1 MFKRMAVLVFALLA
15 VACGPSDDPSGTE
28 PTAQSEAQAEGAG
41 EVVADSGFRP
51 QPHGFSFQN
60 WGGTEHPHAQLTA
73 DDAAY
78 LFGDQVC
85 ARRQGDSC
93 VPTPAANMWIAE
105 MNRATESGHC
115 EGMAALSAAFYVKT
129 EKVDEY
135 GAGQAFALKP
145 DDSELM
151 RSISTYFSTQA
162 LEPVQS
168 TTSATRGWSLQQIVD
183 HLGTT
188 LKSGD
193 DYPTLGIY
201 GPDGGHAVTPYK
213 IEAQGAG
220 RYRIHVYD
228 NNYPGAE
235 KTIDVD
241 AAKGRWTYAGAA
253 LNPSED
259 PAPWSGGAG
268 SMDVTLLTDRY
279 QPLQCP
285 FCGPSMA
292 RAPGSKP
299 AQQAKKPKPPGA
311 QAARPK
317 PPKPQV
323 SRPKPSTAQAAA
335 MRPRAKPARKP
346 ATAAQGYAV
355 ITPSR
360 CSQVQA
366 VGKADRK
373 QIRMG
378 RTGARSQIAG
388 ASMRPMRGSRGC
400 VVSLPGNQEY
410 DLRLVDD
417 GKPSSRPL
425 TGVTVFA
432 PGKVYSVSDVAI
444 RPGKAETV
452 RLGRSAFTY
461 HAGSAQKP
469 TVRVGGGND
478 SGNGYYEVSGLS
490 LDEGYNFR
498 AGEDEDGRVTFSG
511 DDPELEAFDL
521 RAELVGEEETVA
533 YEYEDVEVGD
543 DGQVL
548 MDVGDDGEFEMAFD
562 EEVGEVEAFDEA
574 DFAID
579 EEDADLLDEEVDE
592 EADGDEL
599 IDEEADGDGDELI
612 DEEADGDGDELIDE
626 EADGEGDELIDEE
639 PDGEVGADDSSG
651 DDEAE
656 TADEPD
662 EGEAEEA
669 SYEPDEGEAE
679 EASYESDEGEAEEA
693 SYESDE
699 GEADEESYESDRGEA
714 EEESYESDEG
724 EAEEASYESDEGEA
738 EEASYESDEGEAEE
752 ASYESDEGEAE
763 EASYESDEGE
773 ADEESYESDEGDG
786 ESYEDED
793 E

>member
-15 VACGPSDDPSGTE
+15 VACGPSDDPTGTE
-28 PTAQSEAQAEGAG
+28 PTARSEAQAGGAG

-60 WGGTEHPHAQLTA
+60 WGGKEHPHAQLTA

-85 ARRQGDSC
+85 ARKQGDNC
-93 VPTPAANMWIAE
+93 VPTPAASMWIAE

-129 EKVDEY
+129 EKIDEY

-168 TTSATRGWSLQQIVD
+168 TTSTTRGWSLQKIVD
-183 HLGTT
+183 HLGAT

-201 GPDGGHAVTPYK
+201 GTDGGHAVTPYK

-235 KTIDVD
+235 KTIEVD
-241 AAKGRWTYAGAA
+241 AAKNRWTYAGAA

-285 FCGPSMA
+285 FCGTSQA
-292 RAPGSKP
+292 RAPASKP
-299 AQQAKKPKPPGA
+299 AQQAKKPKPAGA
-311 QAARPK
+311 QAKKPRPK

-335 MRPRAKPARKP
+335 TRPRAKPARKP

-378 RTGARSQIAG
+378 KAGARSQIAG

-410 DLRLVDD
+410 DVRLVDD

-461 HAGSAQKP
+461 HAGSQQKP

-490 LDEGYNFR
+490 LDEGYNFH
-498 AGEDEDGRVTFSG
+498 AGEDEEGRVTFSG

-521 RAELVGEEETVA
+521 RAELVGEEETVT
-533 YEYEDVEVGD
+533 YEYEDVDVGD

-548 MDVGDDGEFEMAFD
+548 MEVGDDGGFEMAFD
-562 EEVGEVEAFDEA
+562 DEVAEIEAFDEA

-592 EADGDEL
+592 E
-599 IDEEADGDGDELI
+599 I
-612 DEEADGDGDELIDE
+612 
-626 EADGEGDELIDEE
+626 DGEGDELIDDES
-639 PDGEVGADDSSG
+639 DGDVAEDDSSEA
-651 DDEAE
+651 DESE
-656 TADEPD
+656 TAD
-662 EGEAEEA
+662 
-669 SYEPDEGEAE
+669 
-679 EASYESDEGEAEEA
+679 ESDEGEAEEA
-693 SYESDE
+693 SYEADE
-699 GEADEESYESDRGEA
+699 GETDEASYEA
-714 EEESYESDEG
+714 DEG
-724 EAEEASYESDEGEA
+724 EAEEASYQADEGEA
-738 EEASYESDEGEAEE
+738 EEESYEADEGEAEE
-752 ASYESDEGEAE
+752 ESYEADEGEAGEESYEADEGEAE
-763 EASYESDEGE
+763 EESYEADEGEAEEESYEADEGEAEEESYEADEGEAEEESYEADEGEAEEESYE
-773 ADEESYESDEGDG
+773 ADEESYESDEGDD